1 MSNISHART
10 SAKDRPG
17 NRRVS
22 PRSGWRVAC
31 LGIGLASGIVLARTM
46 RRPSRRKMPHLGT
59 FQRALASTHG
69 EVVAAVLA
77 ARAQERYNQLYAARP
92 RFSHPAL
99 QGHLDLQILP
109 GLALY
114 EVLRENAVK
123 QGLDTSTALKE
134 TGALIERMD
143 VLARWLPLLR
153 YQPFA
158 FAIFRRVGRLS
169 LALFPAKGWDI
180 QMVEDSPNR
189 FAFNISRCFYV
200 DVLTAYGAPELT
212 QHFCQLDDVAYAA
225 LPPGIT
231 WERTTTLARGGSVC
245 DFCWRASSADA
256 TRNEKSVTL
265 GAPVASGSH

>member
-1 MSNISHART
+1 MSDKSPALSEIE
-10 SAKDRPG
+10 
-17 NRRVS
+17 NR
-22 PRSGWRVAC
+22 PRSLRVARRSSWRVAC

-59 FQRALASTHG
+59 FQRALAGTHG

-77 ARAQERYNQLYAARP
+77 AQAQERYNQLYAARP
-92 RFSHPAL
+92 RFSHPVL

-114 EVLRENAVK
+114 EILRENAVK

-153 YQPFA
+153 YQSFA

-169 LALFPAKGWDI
+169 LALFPAQGWDI

-212 QHFCQLDDVAYAA
+212 QHFCHLDDVAYAA

-231 WERTTTLARGGSVC
+231 WERTTTLARGGSAC
-245 DFCWRASSADA
+245 DFCWRATSADA
-256 TRNEKSVTL
+256 SRDEDAVKI
-265 GAPVASGSH
+265 APR